1 MLALKQIGLAIAAVA
16 LVVPTHAQNAPP
28 PAGAPANQPAQ
39 QVAGKP
45 LNIDPFFD
53 AVDTNKDGCMSKE
66 EWLAAGLVEDT
77 FNVVSKGAKC
87 ITRKMM
93 AESNPPAM
101 LDENGDG
108 ILTLAEVQDFLK
120 KGAAANAAKKGD
132 APNADQKGPAPD
144 AKK

>member
-1 MLALKQIGLAIAAVA
+1 MFKLKQIGLAIAAAA
-16 LVVPTHAQNAPP
+16 LVVPAFAQNAPP
-28 PAGAPANQPAQ
+28 PAGAPANQPAPQ
-39 QVAGKP
+39 AASKP

-53 AVDTNKDGCMSKE
+53 AVDTNKDGCMSRE
-66 EWLAAGLVEDT
+66 EWLAAGLVDDT
-77 FNVVSKGAKC
+77 YTKVGNGAKC

-101 LDENGDG
+101 LDGNGDG
-108 ILTLAEVQDFLK
+108 ILTLAEVQAFLK
-120 KGAAANAAKKGD
+120 KSAANKKDG